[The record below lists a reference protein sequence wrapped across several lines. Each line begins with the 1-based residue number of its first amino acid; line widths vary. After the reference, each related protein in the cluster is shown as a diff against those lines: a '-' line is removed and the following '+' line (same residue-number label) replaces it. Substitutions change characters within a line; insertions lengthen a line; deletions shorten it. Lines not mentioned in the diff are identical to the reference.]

1 MPTTIILLLATAPV
15 LTLSMISA
23 TDWSSETL
31 AAARLALAASLV
43 IVVLWVVVD
52 AIRAL
57 SGRWRQF
64 TSRPY

>member
-1 MPTTIILLLATAPV
+1 MPTTIILLLAAAPI

-23 TDWSSETL
+23 TDWSPETL

-43 IVVLWVVVD
+43 IVVLWVVAD

-57 SGRWRQF
+57 SGSQF